1 MRIRFAAMSVFLCL
15 SAGAANAQSM
25 SARHDADIGD
35 SDLVRPCTSLLSQS
49 DCAIGL
55 PLRSNQRPDREPGL
69 HGETSTSHLRGEF
82 GGLNRGDSL
91 SRGITGGMIGRGGA
105 EGPLGSH
112 SGK

>member
-1 MRIRFAAMSVFLCL
+1 MSIRLAAMSVLLCL

-25 SARHDADIGD
+25 SARHDADVGD
-35 SDLVRPCTSLLSQS
+35 SDLARPCTSLLSQS

-55 PLRSNQRPDREPGL
+55 PPRPDRLPDREPAL

-82 GGLNRGDSL
+82 GGLNRGDAL
-91 SRGITGGMIGRGGA
+91 SRGITGGRIGRGGA

-112 SGK
+112 SGM

>member
-1 MRIRFAAMSVFLCL
+1 MKIRFAAMSVLLCL

-55 PLRSNQRPDREPGL
+55 PQRSSQRPDREPAL
-69 HGETSTSHLRGEF
+69 HDETSTSHLRGEF
-82 GGLNRGDSL
+82 GGLSRGDSL

-112 SGK
+112 NGM

>member
-1 MRIRFAAMSVFLCL
+1 MRIRFAAMSVLLCL
-15 SAGAANAQSM
+15 SAGVANAQSI
-25 SARHDADIGD
+25 SARHDADTGD

-55 PLRSNQRPDREPGL
+55 PLRPDRRPDREPAL
-69 HGETSTSHLRGEF
+69 HGETSTSHLRGDV
-82 GGLNRGDSL
+82 GGLSRGDSL

-112 SGK
+112 SGM